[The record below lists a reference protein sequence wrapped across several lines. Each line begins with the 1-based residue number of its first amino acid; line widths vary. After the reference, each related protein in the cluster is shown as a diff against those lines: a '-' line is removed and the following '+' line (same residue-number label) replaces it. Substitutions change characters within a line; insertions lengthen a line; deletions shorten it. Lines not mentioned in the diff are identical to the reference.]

1 MNYCGVCL
9 PTIYSHY
16 LNDVEVIRGRNKL
29 YNELLSLQSTTEIL
43 Q

>member
-16 LNDVEVIRGRNKL
+16 LNDVEVIRGKNKL
-29 YNELLSLQSTTEIL
+29 FNELISIESASDAL
-43 Q
+43 